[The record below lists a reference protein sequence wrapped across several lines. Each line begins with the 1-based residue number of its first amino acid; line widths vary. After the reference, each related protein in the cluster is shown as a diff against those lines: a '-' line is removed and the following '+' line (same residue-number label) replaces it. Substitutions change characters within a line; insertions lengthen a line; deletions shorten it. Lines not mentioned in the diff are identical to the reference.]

1 MCRHVPSW
9 EELWGQQQSKKTK
22 KTTIHASL
30 FSWLKGIVSIT
41 VQQEEDQE
49 DKDVHVVIFLAKKSY
64 EDNNWT
70 KKNLGAHL
78 LTLLSI

>member
-1 MCRHVPSW
+1 M
-9 EELWGQQQSKKTK
+9 
-22 KTTIHASL
+22 
-30 FSWLKGIVSIT
+30 SIT

-70 KKNLGAHL
+70 KKNLVAHL